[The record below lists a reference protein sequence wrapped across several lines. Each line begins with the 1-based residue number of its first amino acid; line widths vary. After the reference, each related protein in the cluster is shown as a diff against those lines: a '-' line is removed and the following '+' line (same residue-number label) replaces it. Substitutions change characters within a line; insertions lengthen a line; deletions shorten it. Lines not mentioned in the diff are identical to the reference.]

1 MQDFENG
8 VFWNVPTPAGED
20 RLIGVQ
26 QRTTSDGTKMCYGFF
41 EVSLLE
47 KDYMHRLGW
56 YSYRSTPKLEELNKN
71 KYGAIIETA
80 DEIKHR
86 NFKGSFKKGFVYM
99 VFPTLKSP
107 LDPQTMLDTVN
118 NITTKLNARRDK
130 ES

>member
-56 YSYRSTPKLEELNKN
+56 YSYRSTPRLEELNKN

-86 NFKGSFKKGFVYM
+86 NKIECQK
-99 VFPTLKSP
+99 
-107 LDPQTMLDTVN
+107 
-118 NITTKLNARRDK
+118 R
-130 ES
+130 